1 MRFLLLIVLLILPL
15 TPHARLIIN
24 YDLNYSSEDS
34 DSNNVK
40 NEKSRIF
47 HKIYIGGSLNDR
59 KTFFFGWNINS
70 WQSEGKSGTTEN
82 EYKMLEMGPKLLWF
96 LNDNYNWYVSGEW
109 NPYAR
114 GDRKLGTVS
123 EDISGSSYGAGIGY
137 RFRISR
143 FIGLGA
149 GIHYQTTKIDEA
161 KIGSTEQNVS
171 DNVTHIMPMLQ
182 LSAMFK

>member
-1 MRFLLLIVLLILPL
+1 MRTIILFLLLLPFSAQ
-15 TPHARLIIN
+15 ARLIIN

-34 DSNNVK
+34 DSNNTK
-40 NEKSRIF
+40 GEKSRTY
-47 HKIYIGGSLNDR
+47 HKIFVGGSLNDR

-70 WQSEGKSGTTEN
+70 WDSKSKSGTTEN
-82 EYKMLEMGPKLLWF
+82 EYSMLEMGPKLLWF
-96 LNDNYNWYVSGEW
+96 LNENYNVYVAAEW

-114 GDRKLGTVS
+114 GDRKLGATN
-123 EDISGSSYGAGIGY
+123 EDISGSSYGASLGY

-149 GIHYQTTKIDEA
+149 GIHYQSTKIDEA
-161 KIGSTEQNVS
+161 KVGSNERNVS
-171 DNVTHIMPMLQ
+171 DSVSHIMPMLQ

>member
-1 MRFLLLIVLLILPL
+1 MRTLIIFILFL
-15 TPHARLIIN
+15 TSSAHARLLIN
-24 YDLNYSSEDS
+24 YDLNYSSEET

-40 NEKSRIF
+40 GEKSRIF

-70 WQSEGKSGTTEN
+70 WSSEGKNGSTET
-82 EYKMLEMGPKLLWF
+82 EYSMLEMGPKLLWF
-96 LNDNYNWYVSGEW
+96 LNDNYNWYITGEW

-114 GDRKLGTVS
+114 GDRKIGTTN

-137 RFRISR
+137 RFRLSR
-143 FIGLGA
+143 FMGLGA

-161 KIGSTEQNVS
+161 KVGSNERNVS
-171 DNVTHIMPMLQ
+171 DSVGHIMPMLE

>member
-1 MRFLLLIVLLILPL
+1 MRLILFLLIFAPL
-15 TPHARLIIN
+15 SAQARLIIN
-24 YDLNYSSEDS
+24 YDLNYSSES
-34 DSNNVK
+34 ADSNSVK
-40 NEKSRIF
+40 NEKTRLF

-70 WQSEGKSGTTEN
+70 WSSDGKNGSSKD
-82 EYKMLEMGPKLLWF
+82 EYSFLEMGPKLLWF

-114 GDRKLGTVS
+114 GERTIGATK
-123 EDISGSSYGAGIGY
+123 EDISGSSFGLGFGY

-161 KIGSTEQNVS
+161 KVGSTERNVS
-171 DNVTHIMPMLQ
+171 DSVSHVMPMLQ

>member
-1 MRFLLLIVLLILPL
+1 MRAILLFLFLLPL
-15 TPHARLIIN
+15 SAQARLIIN
-24 YDLNYSSEDS
+24 YDLNYSSEES
-34 DSNNVK
+34 DSK
-40 NEKSRIF
+40 TAKGEKSRVF
-47 HKIYIGGSLNDR
+47 HKVFVGGSLNDR

-70 WQSEGKSGTTEN
+70 WTSEGKTGNSETE
-82 EYKMLEMGPKLLWF
+82 YSMLEMGPKLLWF
-96 LNDNYNWYVSGEW
+96 VNDNYNLYVSAEW

-114 GDRKLGTVS
+114 GDRKVGTQS

-137 RFRISR
+137 RFRLSR

-161 KIGSTEQNVS
+161 KVGSNERNVS
-171 DNVTHIMPMLQ
+171 DSVSHVMPMLQ